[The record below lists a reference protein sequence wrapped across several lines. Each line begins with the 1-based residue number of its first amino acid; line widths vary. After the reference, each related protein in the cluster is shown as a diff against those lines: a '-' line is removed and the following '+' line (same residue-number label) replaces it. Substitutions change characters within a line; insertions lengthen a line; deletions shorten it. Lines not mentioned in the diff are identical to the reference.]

1 VNSNDPTPANTNSA
15 RAPKVEL
22 RAVEAADEDLLFRVY
37 AGTRSHEVAAW
48 GWAPEQ
54 AEPFLRMQFRAQ
66 QQAYE
71 MSYEGATSEV
81 ILLDGNPAGRIVVR
95 RSPQELLGV
104 DIALLPEFRN
114 AGIGSHLIQQL
125 QRDAEQ
131 AGVPFVFQVSR
142 TNPSAIRLYERLGF
156 VVIGVSELTLTME
169 WNPPVKASNQS

>member
-1 VNSNDPTPANTNSA
+1 
-15 RAPKVEL
+15 
-22 RAVEAADEDLLFRVY
+22 
-37 AGTRSHEVAAW
+37 
-48 GWAPEQ
+48 
-54 AEPFLRMQFRAQ
+54 MQFRAQ

-81 ILLDGNPAGRIVVR
+81 ILLDGNPAGRIIVR

-125 QRDAEQ
+125 QLDAEQ

-142 TNPSAIRLYERLGF
+142 TNPSAMRLYERLGF
-156 VVIGVSELTLTME
+156 VVVGVNELTLTME
-169 WNPPVKASNQS
+169 WNPSGKASNRS